1 MNAEKPTAGRG
12 LENNEQPGKNVRVR
26 ILLMRH
32 GEKASEEGELTE
44 EGKKRIF
51 EQFQKYELPKDKVK
65 LSSPNVTRNLQTLHI
80 IEKVVGPE
88 KLGNSYVDTALG
100 NVPENLGG
108 IVYEGETDF
117 SERFAE
123 RLKSIAIA
131 EGGNVLNQFYIDFES
146 ARPDEETLSPQEL
159 ASKLAKRLLLEAKIA
174 KRLKADSEV
183 DFIHI
188 TGSTYLFPLLKEIA
202 EKEISDDPVNA
213 EGNNFVEKLGGE
225 LSFGEGIII
234 EETTDHSGNLSPLRI
249 SFRGKE
255 YFIDLKTLQEIATK
269 EVARPKKFKIRDQ

>member
-1 MNAEKPTAGRG
+1 MNFEKPTIEQN
-12 LENNEQPGKNVRVR
+12 LESKEQSGKNVRVR

-44 EGKKRIF
+44 EGKKKIF

-80 IEKVVGPE
+80 IEKVVGQE

-117 SERFAE
+117 SEKFAE
-123 RLKSIAIA
+123 QLKSIAKT
-131 EGGNVLNQFYIDFES
+131 EGGNALNQFYIDFES
-146 ARPDEETLSPQEL
+146 NRPDDETLSPQEL

-174 KRLKADSEV
+174 KRLRADSEV

-188 TGSTYLFPLLKEIA
+188 TGTTYLFPLLKEIA
-202 EKEISDDPVNA
+202 EKEIVNNPVNA

-225 LSFGEGIII
+225 LGFGEGIII
-234 EETTDHSGNLSPLRI
+234 EEATDNDGNLSPLKI

-255 YFIDLKTLQEIATK
+255 YFIDLETLQKIAQK
-269 EVARPKKFKIRDQ
+269 EDLKPRKFKIKES